1 MKIKHI
7 LAVAVSAGLLAWLL
21 ADGRW
26 RGIGEVFRRL
36 DGLTL
41 GLAVAGFLASYLLRA
56 LRVFDEFRAQAAGR
70 FGTCL
75 RIVLVHNAMINVV
88 PFRGGEAAFPILLRQ
103 SFGVA
108 LPRAIASLFWF
119 RLQDAFVVMAL
130 AAIVWP
136 GVHPLLKAAAVA
148 GVLLLAW
155 WLPRWARAPHAWG
168 EAAGFTGKLAKV
180 RDAFAEST
188 RHARFGWLWTIANWT
203 IKLAAQAW
211 LLAALIPAGL
221 DVGAA
226 GALGAELA
234 AILPVQGVAGFGTY
248 EAGAAAALLPSG
260 VPLATG
266 LQVALALHLFVIA
279 CAVSAGAIAW
289 LFPAGEAPKPT
300 AAPQSGLQSAPSAAP
315 EARPRSS
322 AE

>member
-1 MKIKHI
+1 MKIKRI

-41 GLAVAGFLASYLLRA
+41 GLAFAGFLASYLLRA

-188 RHARFGWLWTIANWT
+188 RHARFDGLIDE
-203 IKLAAQAW
+203 
-211 LLAALIPAGL
+211 LIPAGIEKKRIDL
-221 DVGAA
+221 FLERGVGNVRQVDIKIAVA
-226 GALGAELA
+226 VAIRHGQTHAVKRIFEAEDGGFFLKGFVA
-234 AILPVQGVAGFGTY
+234 VVQIKFIRPEVIRQIKVEPAVVVGVNR
-248 EAGAAAALLPSG
+248 
-260 VPLATG
+260 
-266 LQVALALHLFVIA
+266 HR
-279 CAVSAGAIAW
+279 
-289 LFPAGEAPKPT
+289 
-300 AAPQSGLQSAPSAAP
+300 
-315 EARPRSS
+315 RPG
-322 AE
+322 